1 MTVST
6 TSSTP
11 VTYGEL
17 IRLFLRLSLTA
28 FGGPI
33 AHIAMAEDEIVTRR
47 GWMTRD
53 HYLDLVAAT
62 NLIPGPNSTEVM
74 IHVGYVTRGIPGAL
88 VAGACF
94 IGPAFLLTLVLA
106 VIYNSTGQIP
116 QIEAILWGIKPVIV
130 AIIAQAGYRLA
141 ATALKNRALWALLVM
156 SVAVVVL
163 TPVPEVTVMIA
174 AGIIYG
180 LYVTGIGGAAVAAMF
195 ILYPHP
201 LPHIS
206 NVRRLTLLIALI
218 ARGENAMSPT
228 LVLAQAVPPSLWDIF
243 FYFLKIGSVLF
254 GSGYVLISYIQQ
266 DVVNGFGWLTG
277 RQLLDAVAIGQIT
290 PGPVSTTVA
299 VVGYIVAGLPGAF
312 VATLGIFLPS
322 FVLVILTAPLI
333 PKMRHSK
340 FLGGFLSGVNTG
352 VIAAILVTLI
362 ELVGAALRTLDGAA
376 WSPLAIGL
384 VLVAVVLLVR
394 YKVNAT
400 WLILM
405 GGVVG
410 LVASVLRIA

>member
-1 MTVST
+1 MTTAT
-6 TSSTP
+6 TPLSAP
-11 VTYGEL
+11 PAVTYGEL

-33 AHIAMAEDEIVTRR
+33 AHIAMAEDEIVVRR
-47 GWMTRD
+47 GWMTRE

-94 IGPAFLLTLVLA
+94 IGPAFLLTLALA
-106 VIYNSTGQIP
+106 VLYVSSGQIP
-116 QIEAILWGIKPVIV
+116 QVEAILWGIKPVIV
-130 AIIAQAGYRLA
+130 AIIAQVGYRLA
-141 ATALKNRALWALLVM
+141 LTALKNRALWILFIV
-156 SVAVVVL
+156 SVVVVL
-163 TPVPEVTVMIA
+163 FTPVPEVIVMIA
-174 AGIIYG
+174 AGVIYG
-180 LYVTGIGGAAVAAMF
+180 LYVTGLGGTAAAMVAF
-195 ILYPHP
+195 IPHP
-201 LPHIS
+201 LPLS
-206 NVRRLTLLIALI
+206 LM
-218 ARGENAMSPT
+218 ARGENAISSA
-228 LVLAQAVPPSLWDIF
+228 LGLLQAAPPSLWDIF

-290 PGPVSTTVA
+290 PGPVSTTTA
-299 VVGYIVAGLPGAF
+299 VVGYIIAGLPGAL

-333 PKMRHSK
+333 PKMRQSK
-340 FLGGFLSGVNTG
+340 FLGGFLSGVNAG

-362 ELVGAALRTLDGAA
+362 QLTGAALRTLDGTA
-376 WSPLAIGL
+376 WSPLAIL
-384 VLVAVVLLVR
+384 LALVALGLLVR
-394 YKVNAT
+394 YKINAT

-410 LVASVLRIA
+410 LIGSVLRIA

>member
-1 MTVST
+1 MTATPIPPST
-6 TSSTP
+6 QP
-11 VTYGEL
+11 VVTYAEL

-47 GWMTRD
+47 KWLTRD

-94 IGPAFLLTLVLA
+94 IGPAFVLTLALA
-106 VIYNSTGQIP
+106 VLYAGGGQIP

-130 AIIAQAGYRLA
+130 AIIAQVGYRLA
-141 ATALKNRALWALLVM
+141 VTALRNRALWLLFIAA
-156 SVAVVVL
+156 VAVVLL
-163 TPVPEVTVMIA
+163 TPVPEVVVMIA
-174 AGIIYG
+174 AGVIYG
-180 LYVTGIGGAAVAAMF
+180 LYVAGVSGTKLALVAF
-195 ILYPHP
+195 SPHP
-201 LPHIS
+201 FPLS
-206 NVRRLTLLIALI
+206 LMT
-218 ARGENAMSPT
+218 RGENAISSA
-228 LVLAQAVPPSLWDIF
+228 LALLQAAPPSLWDIF
-243 FYFLKIGSVLF
+243 FYFFKIGSVLF

-299 VVGYIVAGLPGAF
+299 VVGYIIAGLPGALA
-312 VATLGIFLPS
+312 ATLGIFLPC
-322 FVLVILTAPLI
+322 FILVILTAPLI
-333 PKMRHSK
+333 PKMRQSK

-362 ELVGAALRTLDGAA
+362 DLTGAALRTLDGTA
-376 WSPLAIGL
+376 WSPLAAL
-384 VLVAVVLLVR
+384 LALVALALLVR
-394 YKVNAT
+394 YKLNAT
-400 WLILM
+400 WLILL

-410 LVASVLRIA
+410 LTASVLHLV

>member
-1 MTVST
+1 MTTV
-6 TSSTP
+6 TP
-11 VTYGEL
+11 SNKVTYGEL

-33 AHIAMAEDEIVTRR
+33 AHIAMAEDEIVARR
-47 GWMTRD
+47 KWMTRD

-74 IHVGYVTRGIPGAL
+74 IHVGYVTKGIPGAL

-94 IGPAFLLTLVLA
+94 IGPAFLLTLALA
-106 VIYNSTGQIP
+106 ILYSSTGQLP

-141 ATALKNRALWALLVM
+141 VTALKNRALWILLII
-156 SVAVVVL
+156 SLAVVL
-163 TPVPEVTVMIA
+163 FTPIPEVIVMIM
-174 AGIIYG
+174 AGVVYG
-180 LYVTGIGGAAVAAMF
+180 LFVTGFSGTATTMLAFIPKITDTIYRVPTIKPMVFEAIIAA
-195 ILYPHP
+195 
-201 LPHIS
+201 
-206 NVRRLTLLIALI
+206 
-218 ARGENAMSPT
+218 
-228 LVLAQAVPPSLWDIF
+228 PPSLWDIF

-266 DVVNGFGWLTG
+266 DVVNGFGWLNG
-277 RQLLDAVAIGQIT
+277 RQLLDAVAIGQLT

-299 VVGYIVAGLPGAF
+299 VVGYIIAGLPGAIA
-312 VATLGIFLPS
+312 ATLGIFLPS

-333 PKMRHSK
+333 PKMRQSK
-340 FLGGFLSGVNTG
+340 FLGGFLSGVNAG

-362 ELVGAALRTLDGAA
+362 DLTGAALRTIDGTA
-376 WSPLAIGL
+376 WSPLAIL
-384 VLVAVVLLVR
+384 LALVALALLIR
-394 YKVNAT
+394 YRTNAT

-405 GGVVG
+405 GGIVG
-410 LVASVLRIA
+410 LAASILRIA

>member
-1 MTVST
+1 MTSNT
-6 TSSTP
+6 TSLPSSP
-11 VTYGEL
+11 SVTYGDL
-17 IRLFLRLSLTA
+17 IRLFLKLSLTA

-33 AHIAMAEDEIVTRR
+33 AHIAMAEDEIVVRR

-53 HYLDLVAAT
+53 HFLDLVAAT

-74 IHVGYVTRGIPGAL
+74 IHVGYVTKGIPGAL
-88 VAGACF
+88 LAGACF
-94 IGPAFLLTLVLA
+94 IGPAFLLTLALA
-106 VIYNSTGQIP
+106 VLYSSTGQIP

-141 ATALKNRALWALLVM
+141 ITALKNRALWILLIV
-156 SVAVVVL
+156 SLAVVL
-163 TPVPEVTVMIA
+163 FTPVPEVIVMIA
-174 AGIIYG
+174 AGVVYG
-180 LYVTGIGGAAVAAMF
+180 LYVTGFGGTVAAMVAF
-195 ILYPHP
+195 LNPHP
-201 LPHIS
+201 VPLS
-206 NVRRLTLLIALI
+206 LM
-218 ARGENAMSPT
+218 ARGNT
-228 LVLAQAVPPSLWDIF
+228 LFTSTLSLVQAAPASLWDIF

-277 RQLLDAVAIGQIT
+277 RQLLDAVAIGQLT

-299 VVGYIVAGLPGAF
+299 VVGYIIAGLAGAIA
-312 VATLGIFLPS
+312 ATMGIFLPS

-333 PKMRHSK
+333 PKMRQSK
-340 FLGGFLSGVNTG
+340 FLGGFLSGVNAG

-362 ELVGAALRTLDGAA
+362 ELTGAALRTLDGST
-376 WSPLAIGL
+376 WSPVAILLA
-384 VLVAVVLLVR
+384 LVALALLIR
-394 YKVNAT
+394 YKTNAT

-410 LVASVLRIA
+410 LVASILRIA